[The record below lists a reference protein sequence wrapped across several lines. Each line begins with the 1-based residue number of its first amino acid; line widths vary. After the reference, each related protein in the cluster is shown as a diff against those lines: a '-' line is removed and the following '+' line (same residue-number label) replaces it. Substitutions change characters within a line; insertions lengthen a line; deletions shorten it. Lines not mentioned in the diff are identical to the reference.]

1 MGYLD
6 LLRDLIQ
13 IAMHVYKADPP
24 CLCSVVSP
32 DLREARLVRGSVRAS
47 PASEPYTTWLHCTGP
62 YAVVRYTYT

>member
-13 IAMHVYKADPP
+13 IAMHVCKADPP

-47 PASEPYTTWLHCTGP
+47 PASKPCTTWLHCTGP